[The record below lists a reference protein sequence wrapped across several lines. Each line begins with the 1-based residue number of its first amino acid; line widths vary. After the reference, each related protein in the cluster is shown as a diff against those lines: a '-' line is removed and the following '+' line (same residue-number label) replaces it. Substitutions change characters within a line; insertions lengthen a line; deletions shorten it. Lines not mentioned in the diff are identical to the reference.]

1 MGYKRTSGTIRRFS
15 LNGIPFTP
23 MADANFSEKPSQY
36 ENEAIAT
43 SGVGMIKKTKIIRTL
58 ESVTLGTDALEREVL
73 AAFADGVDTLT
84 CSYVDAAGNTLGNV
98 ARVSDMAA
106 AARWPWV
113 TWTGSEYGIVWV
125 GETGGE
131 SEARFARVTAFHS
144 IEETCSVAA
153 SNAAVRTLTVTAPG
167 GVTTVG
173 MTTLPSSRVPSSV
186 ATS

>member
-84 CSYVDAAGNTLGNV
+84 CSYVDAAGNTHRTPACAINIE
-98 ARVSDMAA
+98 SN
-106 AARWPWV
+106 
-113 TWTGSEYGIVWV
+113 
-125 GETGGE
+125 ET
-131 SEARFARVTAFHS
+131 
-144 IEETCSVAA
+144 ET
-153 SNAAVRTLTVTAPG
+153 NT
-167 GVTTVG
+167 
-173 MTTLPSSRVPSSV
+173 TTLVVHPVEPWTP
-186 ATS
+186 ALA